1 MFAQLFAHP
10 TTYPARRRLQFCP
23 TDRSISPRENS
34 FRRAVPWHP
43 IPPRSRAPKSP
54 PPPRQSISPDIALLR
69 IAVILRSPA
78 RSCYRVSRRV
88 SRRIGRLVADPHSG
102 RRCTLLYNK
111 PNSIAGDTASSE
123 AFPRS
128 STAAVQRPIKIA

>member
-1 MFAQLFAHP
+1 MHSCLRILQLIPLEEDSNFARP
-10 TTYPARRRLQFCP
+10 I
-23 TDRSISPRENS
+23 DRS
-34 FRRAVPWHP
+34 RRAR
-43 IPPRSRAPKSP
+43 ILSDGRSRGTRSRHDPAHRNHP